1 MSVDEFLF
9 WSILGTAI
17 VLVLLLAL
25 RGVASLS
32 RGTLAPGQNVAAA
45 GTEVERSKT
54 AETVPGPAGDV
65 IECAQQSD
73 VLPASCIR
81 APPSAHVTAI
91 VTALQREG
99 LTGPVSV
106 AEIELR
112 YSEICRA
119 NGFEELGQ
127 QQLAR
132 AMGRALPRARKRF
145 GGEKV
150 HCYIVPERGHKSRP
164 VGPEWRN
171 EKQAWG
177 RKSVVIDGTQRFRQ
191 RRRGVH

>member
-1 MSVDEFLF
+1 MSFDA
-9 WSILGTAI
+9 ILAWAIPGTTGI
-17 VLVLLLAL
+17 LILLLIL
-25 RGVASLS
+25 RGVASLK
-32 RGTLAPGQNVAAA
+32 RGMLARGQNVLAPGSEVESSMTSERAP
-45 GTEVERSKT
+45 GTECDALESS
-54 AETVPGPAGDV
+54 
-65 IECAQQSD
+65 QQTEAL
-73 VLPASCIR
+73 VAPCIR

-112 YSEICRA
+112 YSDICRA

-127 QQLAR
+127 QQLAQ
-132 AMGRALPRARKRF
+132 AMGRALPRARKRL

-150 HCYIVPERGHKSRP
+150 RCYIVPERGHKSRP

-171 EKQAWG
+171 EKKAWG
-177 RKSVVIDGTQRFRQ
+177 RKSVVIDGGERFRQ
-191 RRRGVH
+191 RRRSPH

>member
-1 MSVDEFLF
+1 MSADQLLF

-17 VLVLLLAL
+17 VLVLWLAL
-25 RGVASLS
+25 RRVASLT
-32 RGTLAPGQNVAAA
+32 RGALARSQNVVAA

-54 AETVPGPAGDV
+54 AETVAEPACDIV
-65 IECAQQSD
+65 ECAQQSD
-73 VLPASCIR
+73 VLLAPCVR

-119 NGFEELGQ
+119 NGFEELGH

-171 EKQAWG
+171 EKRAWG
-177 RKSVVIDGTQRFRQ
+177 RKSIAIDSAERFRQ
-191 RRRGVH
+191 RRRGVR

>member
-1 MSVDEFLF
+1 
-9 WSILGTAI
+9 

-25 RGVASLS
+25 RVVNSLS
-32 RGTLAPGQNVAAA
+32 RGTLAGGQNVVAA
-45 GTEVERSKT
+45 GPEIEPPKTVEPALGPECDATESSR
-54 AETVPGPAGDV
+54 
-65 IECAQQSD
+65 QSD
-73 VLPASCIR
+73 ELLAPLR
-81 APPSAHVTAI
+81 QAPPSEHVTAI

-112 YSEICRA
+112 YGEICRA

-132 AMGRALPRARKRF
+132 AMGRALPRARKRL

-150 HCYIVPERGHKSRP
+150 PCYIVPERGHKSRP

-171 EKQAWG
+171 DKRAWG
-177 RKSVVIDGTQRFRQ
+177 RKSAVIDGSQRFRQ
-191 RRRGVH
+191 RRHGA